1 LTLTTC
7 NPKYSAEQRLI
18 IKAQLSLSGQAA
30 PLAPTATPKGGGVTS
45 INGLSGETSS
55 RTPAIIWGLIAALVG
70 MLWWLLFHRHP
81 RWTTWLIGVVPFLVV
96 LFVCYMYV
104 ERLLPSNY

>member
-1 LTLTTC
+1 
-7 NPKYSAEQRLI
+7 
-18 IKAQLSLSGQAA
+18 
-30 PLAPTATPKGGGVTS
+30 
-45 INGLSGETSS
+45 
-55 RTPAIIWGLIAALVG
+55 